1 MESTLSRGDAVRR
14 YLETQITLCNAQIAR
29 ARRVLAKKVRGSAR
43 QATTRIKVYMERRRA
58 YQDVLKAVNRIR
70 PDASGPV
77 DISAVLLPKDE
88 VARVKSAL
96 KLIYETT
103 QHANHDIS
111 DGGDWATVE
120 GEAET
125 ALTIL
130 TEASRAG
137 S

>member
-1 MESTLSRGDAVRR
+1 MESTLGGVDAVRR

-29 ARRVLAKKVRGSAR
+29 ARRILAKKVRGSAR
-43 QATTRIKVYMERRRA
+43 QATIRIKAYTERRHA
-58 YQDVLKAVNRIR
+58 YQDVLKAVSRIR

-77 DISAVLLPKDE
+77 DVSAVLLPKDE
-88 VARVKSAL
+88 VAQVQSAL

-103 QHANHDIS
+103 QHGNHDIA

-120 GEAET
+120 GEAER

-130 TEASRAG
+130 TEASKG
-137 S
+137 DS